1 MAARICPEMKE
12 ALRLIMEEGYTAYA
26 AAKATGVTRSNI
38 SQNSEYR
45 NFMKGK
51 RNETIVP
58 VRAAKT

>member
-45 NFMKGK
+45 KFRENQKNDPK
-51 RNETIVP
+51 IPR
-58 VRAAKT
+58 K